1 MRQLTESELKAT
13 GVLWMDIREGSAKI
27 RALPVGDEPA
37 ERDQSVWAGVVPVI
51 TSLGEP
57 EPAAELTSDI
67 ELPAYLLEIR
77 LS

>member
-1 MRQLTESELKAT
+1 M
-13 GVLWMDIREGSAKI
+13 
-27 RALPVGDEPA
+27 
-37 ERDQSVWAGVVPVI
+37 